1 MMVPTFEEYLS
12 TPARVKFIVSCEKLS
27 MMVLSKILIE
37 SGALTLVAIFAKPK
51 SIAVAAVRDFI
62 VEPGS

>member
-1 MMVPTFEEYLS
+1 MIVPTFEEYLN
-12 TPARVKFIVSCEKLS
+12 TPARVNCIVSCEKLS

-37 SGALTLVAIFAKPK
+37 SGALTLVPMFAKPK

-62 VEPGS
+62 VDPGS